1 MKTNTLLNEACELLA
16 ELEGHAPDDWA
27 KYRLDDLFNNVIK
40 HEEGQ
45 NDETRDIAMSIME
58 DIIERLGWAETD
70 QPDEEWYP
78 FELQDSIH
86 GILNKALGVKGDEPL
101 PADETEDRVMRDL
114 RNAYV
119 KKRKE
124 SS

>member
-45 NDETRDIAMSIME
+45 NDETRDITIRIME
-58 DIIERLGWAETD
+58 HLIEKLAWDKTD
-70 QPDEEWYP
+70 QLESEWYP
-78 FELQDSIH
+78 FDLQDEIH
-86 GILNKALGVKGDEPL
+86 DIINKALEVKE
-101 PADETEDRVMRDL
+101 
-114 RNAYV
+114 
-119 KKRKE
+119 
-124 SS
+124 